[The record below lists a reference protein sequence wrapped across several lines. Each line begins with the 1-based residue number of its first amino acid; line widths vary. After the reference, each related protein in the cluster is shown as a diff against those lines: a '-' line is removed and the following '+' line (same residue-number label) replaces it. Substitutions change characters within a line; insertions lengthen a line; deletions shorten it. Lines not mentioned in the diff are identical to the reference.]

1 MNTNDQINKLISVSQ
16 QIQSMDDSVMYIE
29 NRLISFYNTDQEK
42 QDLLR
47 NINHLR
53 YLLARVDI
61 TNNLSENQIIAYN
74 DVIQRAESIL

>member
-1 MNTNDQINKLISVSQ
+1 MNTNDEINKLISISQ

-53 YLLARVDI
+53 YLLANVYI

-74 DVIQRAESIL
+74 DVIQRAESVL